1 VHRKLPA
8 KECRSSFVFHWLSAC
23 RNCLSG
29 PIQRDAF
36 LLLFLGMGLALAQP
50 CGAASIGFENTGS
63 LVTARFRHT
72 ATLLSD
78 GRVLVVTGNT
88 SDGPVASAELYDPAS
103 GIWTATGRLGF
114 SVLGHTAT
122 LLPNGKVLVA
132 GGGFLVDY
140 SSAEL
145 YDPATETWTATGS
158 MTGSRY
164 DHTATLLPN
173 GKVLVAGGFTRP
185 AGSSGHPLAT
195 AEIYDPAS
203 GTWTTTG
210 SMALA
215 RTSHTATLLPNGK
228 VLVAGGDYMFG
239 SVELY
244 DPASGTWATTGN
256 LPGFGLVGHTATLLS
271 NGKVLVAGG
280 GDTGQTLARAELYD
294 PATGTWM
301 ATGSLATGRS
311 FHTATLLAGNQVL
324 VVGGSPS
331 DGNPLASA
339 ELYDPAS
346 ETWMATGSLATARTS
361 HTATLLSSN
370 QVLVAGGL
378 HDASGDPV
386 ASAELYGTAIPTLLN
401 ISTRLRVQP
410 GDNAMIGGFIIT
422 GTQPKTV
429 IIRGIGTSLAVL
441 DALADP
447 VIELHGSAGE
457 LLATNDNWRED
468 PNQQH
473 VSDAGLAPTN
483 DLESALW
490 ETLNPGA
497 YTVVLSDRHGGSG
510 VGLVEAYDL
519 DRTVDSNLANISTR
533 GFVDSG
539 DNVMIGGL
547 IVGGGNAV
555 GSARVVVRALGPSIP
570 VAGALSDPTLE
581 LHDGS
586 GTLVDSNND
595 WKTRPDG
602 SSQQAEI
609 EATAIPPTN
618 DLESALVRTL
628 SPGNY
633 TTIVRG
639 VNNTTGVGL
648 VEAYHL
654 P

>member
-1 VHRKLPA
+1 
-8 KECRSSFVFHWLSAC
+8 
-23 RNCLSG
+23 
-29 PIQRDAF
+29 
-36 LLLFLGMGLALAQP
+36 
-50 CGAASIGFENTGS
+50 
-63 LVTARFRHT
+63 
-72 ATLLSD
+72 LLSD

-132 GGGFLVDY
+132 GGVFLVDY

-203 GTWTTTG
+203 GTWMTTG

-294 PATGTWM
+294 PATGTWT

-311 FHTATLLAGNQVL
+311 FHTATLLSSNQVL
-324 VVGGSPS
+324 VVGGYPS
-331 DGNPLASA
+331 DGIPLVSA

-422 GTQPKTV
+422 GIQSKTV
-429 IIRGIGTSLAVL
+429 IIRGIGSSLAMPE
-441 DALADP
+441 ALADP
-447 VIELHGSAGE
+447 VIELHSSSGE

-473 VSDAGLAPTN
+473 VSDAGLAPAN

-497 YTVVLSDRHGGSG
+497 YTVVLSDSHGGAG

-602 SSQQAEI
+602 GSQQAEI

-628 SPGNY
+628 PPGNY
-633 TTIVRG
+633 TVIVRG

-648 VEAYHL
+648 IEAYHL